1 MPMLS
6 LNFHLSTK
14 MTTKDNLIEN
24 AKTVL
29 NSNFDE
35 DKGFTI
41 PCEGLYPF
49 QWNWDSGFIAIGFA
63 HYDTDKAKR
72 EIEALLSAQWENGFI
87 PHIIF
92 HNDSDTYFPGPDFH
106 LSKLH
111 PLASKS
117 HRTTGMTQPPVLG
130 FVLKELYEIVE
141 DKTDILNFIK
151 AKIDKVYHN
160 HEHFYTHRDPN
171 QEGLAFIYHNWESGT
186 DNSPIWD
193 DIWDTM
199 NPPNYKFER
208 RDTTHV
214 DASQRPTNREYDYY
228 LHLIEIAKEHHYD
241 DAKIAE
247 LSPFLVQDPLF
258 NAMLIKSNAALI
270 ALYEIIGDADDKIS
284 QLKQWQTKAIARFN
298 EKLFNEKLGAYVHY
312 DLRNEKQIEHV
323 SSSSFSPL
331 FADIPDEA
339 RANTLVETMTT
350 KFGSENR
357 YLCASFDPD
366 SDRFNPKKY
375 WRGPVWIN
383 LNWLLYKG
391 LKSYGFYDLSNRVKD
406 DSITLIEKYG
416 FYEYFDSR
424 KEVTENAGYGGN
436 NFSWSAALLIDF
448 LKS

>member
-1 MPMLS
+1 MIDNS
-6 LNFHLSTK
+6 LIK
-14 MTTKDNLIEN
+14 KAEE
-24 AKTVL
+24 VL
-29 NSNFDE
+29 NNNFRE

-49 QWNWDSGFIAIGFA
+49 QWNWDSGFIAVGFA
-63 HYDTDKAKR
+63 HYDTNKAKR
-72 EIEALLSAQWENGFI
+72 EVEALLSAQWENGFI

-92 HNDSDTYFPGPDFH
+92 HNDSDTYFPGPEFH
-106 LSKLH
+106 QSKLH

-130 FVLKELYEIVE
+130 FVLKEMYDIIE
-141 DKTDILNFIK
+141 DKADILNFIK
-151 AKIDKVYHN
+151 QNIDKVFNN
-160 HEHFYTHRDPN
+160 HQHFYTHRDPN
-171 QEGLAFIYHNWESGT
+171 QEGLVFIYHNWESGT

-199 NPPNYKFER
+199 DPPNYKFER

-214 DASQRPTNREYDYY
+214 DAAQRPTNREYDYY
-228 LHLIEIAKEHHYD
+228 LHLIEIAKAHNYD
-241 DAKIAE
+241 EAKIAE

-270 ALYEIIGDADDKIS
+270 ELYELIGDSEDKIKT
-284 QLKQWQTKAIARFN
+284 LRQWQTKAIARFN

-312 DLRNEKQIEHV
+312 DLRNEKQIEFL
-323 SSSSFSPL
+323 SSSSFAPI
-331 FADIPDEA
+331 FADIPNQE
-339 RANTLVETMTT
+339 RAEIIVKTMMD
-350 KFGSENR
+350 KFGSEDR

-383 LNWLLYKG
+383 LNWLLFKG
-391 LKSYGFYDLSNRVKD
+391 LKSYGFYDIANRVKD
-406 DSITLIEKYG
+406 DSIQLIERYG

-424 KEVTENAGYGGN
+424 KEITENAGYGGN
-436 NFSWSAALLIDF
+436 NFSWSAALLIDL
-448 LKS
+448 LKH

>member
-1 MPMLS
+1 MNKENLQVKAKQV
-6 LNFHLSTK
+6 LDANF
-14 MTTKDNLIEN
+14 N
-24 AKTVL
+24 
-29 NSNFDE
+29 E

-63 HYDTDKAKR
+63 HYDSNKAKR

-87 PHIIF
+87 PHIVF

-130 FVLKELYEIVE
+130 FVLKEIYDIVDDKE
-141 DKTDILNFIK
+141 DMLNFIK
-151 AKIDKVYHN
+151 QNIDKVFFN
-160 HEHFYTHRDPN
+160 HQHFYNHRDPN
-171 QEGLAFIYHNWESGT
+171 QEGLVFIYHNWESGT

-193 DIWDTM
+193 DIWETM
-199 NPPNYKFER
+199 DPPNYKFER

-214 DASQRPTNREYDYY
+214 DAAQRPTNREYDYY
-228 LHLIEIAKEHHYD
+228 LHLIEIAKEHNYD

-258 NAMLIKSNAALI
+258 NAMLIKSNEALI
-270 ALYEIIGDADDKIS
+270 ELYEMIGDSEDKIS
-284 QLKQWQTKAIARFN
+284 TLKAWQEKAITRFN
-298 EKLFNEKLGAYVHY
+298 EKLYNEKLGAYVHY
-312 DLRNEKQIEHV
+312 DLRNEKQIEHL
-323 SSSSFSPL
+323 SSSSFAPIFSN
-331 FADIPDEA
+331 IPTQA
-339 RANTLVETMTT
+339 RTDVMVKTLIE
-350 KFGSENR
+350 KFGGEDR
-357 YLCASFDPD
+357 YLCASFDPE

-375 WRGPVWIN
+375 WRGPIWIN
-383 LNWLLYKG
+383 LNWMLYNG
-391 LKSYGFYDLSNRVKD
+391 LNNYGFTDIANRVKE

-424 KEVTENAGYGGN
+424 KSVTKNAGYGGN
-436 NFSWSAALLIDF
+436 NFSWSAALLLDL
-448 LKS
+448 LKD